1 MPPTFLCTQPI
12 RYFFGYSKYNCPL
25 PGIHP
30 QRLPRIQNYHG
41 FFLIRE
47 FVISRTGHHAD
58 GTKMWRMS
66 YEVDTKTNSIRHVAP
81 PDSMLPTG
89 TTASSFLAEQERLR
103 ESQQTSS
110 TTPVHAFICPVSTGI
125 GDNDLLP
132 YSAESGD
139 VRCRVSKPDG
149 LISPKPRQTGTRSC
163 IA

>member
-1 MPPTFLCTQPI
+1 M
-12 RYFFGYSKYNCPL
+12 RWHGL
-25 PGIHP
+25 PGCSKDLAS
-30 QRLPRIQNYHG
+30 LPALCDHG
-41 FFLIRE
+41 YTFVFSPTGSRSIAILPDKRE